1 MAQAL
6 QRGQSV
12 DAAYG
17 VEKAGLLMASLRFWL
32 HLGPRETFCA
42 VMAVCSM
49 ATPQLIALPWLK
61 NRYVYTETSAR
72 EEDWGRYRSRCC
84 YLCIIRCISV
94 PEDPLLHSPVEE

>member
-6 QRGQSV
+6 QRGQGV

-17 VEKAGLLMASLRFWL
+17 LEKAGLWMASLRFWL

-42 VMAVCSM
+42 VMAVCPM

-61 NRYVYTETSAR
+61 NRYVLYRNFRLYTREQMRLTVLPRSAILGA
-72 EEDWGRYRSRCC
+72 EAYG
-84 YLCIIRCISV
+84 LI
-94 PEDPLLHSPVEE
+94 PK